1 MCSARRWG
9 TSRKF
14 YERSWVAHDLTKSV
28 DNQNCHQNGPEQ
40 ATAFKFGPDAAAKIT
55 KTALKCLFEDEL
67 STLPDTQPRLVGFP
81 TVVQG
86 GILVFSSKLLASKST
101 RVVACFVFLAV
112 SFSATIPLQA
122 QTPHA
127 AAWGKLSP
135 ATPFPTRTAFA
146 SAYDPVSKKIVIF
159 GGTDEVDQ
167 FSDTWTFDGSTWT
180 QVDTSVSPGPR

>member
-1 MCSARRWG
+1 M
-9 TSRKF
+9 
-14 YERSWVAHDLTKSV
+14 
-28 DNQNCHQNGPEQ
+28 
-40 ATAFKFGPDAAAKIT
+40 
-55 KTALKCLFEDEL
+55 
-67 STLPDTQPRLVGFP
+67 
-81 TVVQG
+81 
-86 GILVFSSKLLASKST
+86 FSSKLLASKST

-180 QVDTSVSPGPR
+180 QVDTSVSPGPRADAAMAYDTKTQKLVMFGGFVGLTLLNDTWLWDGATSTWTQASPTTVPKAATNPSLFRDPINGHVDMFGGYQGQFYSRSM